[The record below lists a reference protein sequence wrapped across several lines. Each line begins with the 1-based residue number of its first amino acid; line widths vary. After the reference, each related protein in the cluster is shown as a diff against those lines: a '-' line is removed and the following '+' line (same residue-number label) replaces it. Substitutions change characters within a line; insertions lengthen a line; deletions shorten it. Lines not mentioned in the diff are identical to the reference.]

1 MTPGDA
7 YWVGAPGRGNPH
19 SASVVVN
26 TCSNKLGSLVLLRYH
41 AVSLPAWAAGGVQ
54 SSLIILHFS

>member
-1 MTPGDA
+1 MTLRDA

-26 TCSNKLGSLVLLRYH
+26 TCSNNVKASEGHLLQELVSGH
-41 AVSLPAWAAGGVQ
+41 KG
-54 SSLIILHFS
+54 

>member
-19 SASVVVN
+19 SASAVVN
-26 TCSNKLGSLVLLRYH
+26 TCNYLTVVFPD
-41 AVSLPAWAAGGVQ
+41 A
-54 SSLIILHFS
+54 SSDSSSS

>member
-26 TCSNKLGSLVLLRYH
+26 TCHLTV
-41 AVSLPAWAAGGVQ
+41 VSPDA
-54 SSLIILHFS
+54 SSDSSSESRSPESSSE

>member
-19 SASVVVN
+19 STSVVVN
-26 TCSNKLGSLVLLRYH
+26 TCSYNSP
-41 AVSLPAWAAGGVQ
+41 VSCYLTVVSPDA
-54 SSLIILHFS
+54 SSESSSS